1 MASIDYDVVK
11 RASSGYPKPA
21 TFHPS
26 YGTAGF
32 RTNADVLASTVFR
45 CGLLAAARALL
56 LGQHTGIMITA
67 SHNPVE
73 DNGVKMVEPD
83 GGMLPQAFEPIAT
96 ELANCTLDAEVASVL
111 RDRVMAANAVAL
123 TVLVGHDTRPS
134 APALVAAALAGVRAL
149 GVHTHLCGC
158 VTTPQLHFLVHLANN
173 PRSSSTAT
181 ATAPATGPA
190 GSSAASGSS
199 SSSSSSTA
207 AAADVVY
214 VDCANGVG
222 AAQLQ
227 PLVPALAG
235 VGITLALRNTGS
247 GAAAGLLNSKC
258 GADYV
263 QKERLPP
270 SDFADVP
277 AGARCCSVD
286 GDADRL
292 VYFSPAGSS
301 TSGSSGS
308 SSMGLWDGDKVAML
322 AAVFIR
328 DLMSKLPAELLEGV
342 CCVQTAYA
350 NGASTAYLRDV
361 LKLPVVCT
369 PTGVKYLH
377 EAAHGA
383 DLGVYFESN
392 GHGTVL
398 FSTKLRERLT
408 AAAGSHPAAAEL
420 LLLSR
425 LINQTVGD
433 AISGLL
439 LVELILRRKG
449 WSLAQWQA
457 LYMDLPSRQLKL
469 KVADRGSIT
478 TADAERV
485 CVTPAG
491 LQEAINAIVAKV
503 PQGRAFARPSGTED
517 AVRVYAEATTQEAA
531 DGLAREVARVVYD
544 MAGGVGPRP

>member
-1 MASIDYDVVK
+1 
-11 RASSGYPKPA
+11 
-21 TFHPS
+21 
-26 YGTAGF
+26 
-32 RTNADVLASTVFR
+32 
-45 CGLLAAARALL
+45 
-56 LGQHTGIMITA
+56 MITA

-96 ELANCTLDAEVASVL
+96 ELANCSSDEEVASVL
-111 RDRVMAANAVAL
+111 RDRVMATPATTSAHGAHAVERGAL

-134 APALVAAALAGVRAL
+134 APALMAAALAGVRAL
-149 GVHTHLCGC
+149 GVHAHSCGC
-158 VTTPQLHFLVHLANN
+158 VTTPQLHFLVYLANN
-173 PRSSSTAT
+173 PGSGGSSGSSAT
-181 ATAPATGPA
+181 AATAAATGPVA
-190 GSSAASGSS
+190 PPLQAYYDTILGAFLTLMQQQQQPGSSSGSGSS
-199 SSSSSSTA
+199 TTA
-207 AAADVVY
+207 AAPDVVY

-247 GAAAGLLNSKC
+247 GAAAGLLNHTC

-292 VYFSPAGSS
+292 VYFSPGDAS
-301 TSGSSGS
+301 SSG
-308 SSMGLWDGDKVAML
+308 MRLWDGDKVAML

-328 DLMSKLPAELLEGV
+328 DLMSQLPAELLEGIQV

-350 NGASTAYLRDV
+350 NGASTAYLTDV

-398 FSTKLRERLT
+398 FSPALRERLA
-408 AAAGSHPAAAEL
+408 AAAGSHPAAAQL

-449 WSLAQWQA
+449 WSLAQWQS
-457 LYMDLPSRQLKL
+457 LYTDLPSRQLKL
-469 KVADRGSIT
+469 KVADRNSIT

-485 CVTPAG
+485 CVSPAG

-531 DGLAREVARVVYD
+531 DGLAREVARAVYD
-544 MAGGVGPRP
+544 LAGGVGPRP